1 MLTHILKWGWS
12 RNRQQP
18 PTRNQTGYWGG
29 RCQKWQSL
37 GLLRDFPCRTE
48 ADISEG
54 NSGTRLSASSMS
66 AQLAHCILERKRAYT
81 SPYKPT
87 SLLLSTHGKL
97 LETEHPYF
105 FALIKLFLLSQSYCQ
120 LLSSM
125 KKKKKFWFF
134 FFFFFHNQK
143 ILSLVSFHRS
153 KNKTKEKNTMQWMS
167 QHFDAW
173 VTCTGNI
180 LVMNHT
186 ISSMGA
192 FPWGEGGRAIVSQCW
207 KGVQHKTTPMAAS
220 LIAHR
225 TSDTEKN
232 NNFKNCRK
240 C

>member
-125 KKKKKFWFF
+125 KKKKNSDFF
-134 FFFFFHNQK
+134 FFFFFTIK
-143 ILSLVSFHRS
+143 RFCPWSLFIDQ
-153 KNKTKEKNTMQWMS
+153 KTKQKKKTQCSEWVNTLMHGSPVLETYWSWTIRYQAWALFREGRGGERSFRSVGKVCNTRQPQWL
-167 QHFDAW
+167 H
-173 VTCTGNI
+173 
-180 LVMNHT
+180 H
-186 ISSMGA
+186 
-192 FPWGEGGRAIVSQCW
+192 
-207 KGVQHKTTPMAAS
+207 
-220 LIAHR
+220 
-225 TSDTEKN
+225 
-232 NNFKNCRK
+232 
-240 C
+240 